1 MWAEC
6 NWCCAG
12 FLLLWQPETKAWTC
26 TKSTAL
32 VKAPAALSGML
43 SDNPEP
49 ATITVSPYREKCEL
63 KRSQSPLAEN
73 ESLQGR
79 EGKGKKEAGV
89 GVWRTSPSPFLP
101 DSLGSLSVEGV
112 SCMVIP
118 GHWRGPR
125 AKKYYSVGALLLSFL
140 LLPISLTAA
149 GHGCTS
155 KVRTKTDIYRI
166 TCRKGSEDDL
176 EVHLGTR
183 LRALPILSCSEQICW
198 VQTKILRKSWSHLGT
213 LGRVKDRANK
223 ETQRRVLHCHFFH
236 LFSFHMWQVV
246 RKEMKSGGRSHWW
259 DLKHLCVSPS
269 WHHMLSQER
278 CKERKLKEQEVL
290 WAICRNWRKVG
301 KGDMI
306 TLMFGKILCF
316 DSSRKTFKQRIR
328 EDDSLGNACC
338 SEGFWIAGYMG
349 ERLNNKRAVVWSF
362 GWLLSD
368 ALKPEVA
375 GGVSQLTLG
384 MKVQNMSNCRKINV
398 LNVWWE
404 REESDLPR
412 GYQSDS
418 RWKWLGDTR
427 QV

>member
-1 MWAEC
+1 MNKRKKKEKEKRIYSLFDYKLTPKCEQSVTDAVQASCCSGSLKQRLGLVQNPLHLSRHQQHYQEC
-6 NWCCAG
+6 SVI
-12 FLLLWQPETKAWTC
+12 T
-26 TKSTAL
+26 
-32 VKAPAALSGML
+32 LSL
-43 SDNPEP
+43 P
-49 ATITVSPYREKCEL
+49 PYWEKCEL
-63 KRSQSPLAEN
+63 KRSQSPLAEK

-155 KVRTKTDIYRI
+155 KVRTKTNIYRI

-223 ETQRRVLHCHFFH
+223 RRVLHCHFFH

-290 WAICRNWRKVG
+290 WAICKNWRKVG

-316 DSSRKTFKQRIR
+316 DSSRKTFK
-328 EDDSLGNACC
+328 
-338 SEGFWIAGYMG
+338 
-349 ERLNNKRAVVWSF
+349 
-362 GWLLSD
+362 
-368 ALKPEVA
+368 
-375 GGVSQLTLG
+375 
-384 MKVQNMSNCRKINV
+384 
-398 LNVWWE
+398 
-404 REESDLPR
+404 
-412 GYQSDS
+412 
-418 RWKWLGDTR
+418 
-427 QV
+427 